1 MNIDEELK
9 IALRREEP
17 PEGFAERVLAR
28 LPERVAPETASN
40 VVPFRPRRSTTI
52 LSGIAAAALLG
63 AFGSL
68 AFMLPRAAEPARTAN
83 VVPAPQPDVAPTEPP
98 PVASA
103 TAPPTGNL
111 PVVAPVKY
119 TRPRPKPRPEQPA
132 VDEEGERATQQLL
145 LALRV
150 TGDKLATVKESLREN
165 LRESLVD
172 RRAR

>member
-28 LPERVAPETASN
+28 LPETREN
-40 VVPFRPRRSTTI
+40 VVPFRPRRTTAL

-68 AFMLPRAAEPARTAN
+68 AFMLPRRAEP
-83 VVPAPQPDVAPTEPP
+83 VGEVA
-98 PVASA
+98 V
-103 TAPPTGNL
+103 APPTV
-111 PVVAPVKY
+111 PVAPPHEEPYVAPPIEQGSTGTPGRVPVKY
-119 TRPRPKPRPEQPA
+119 HAPRQKRRAERPV
-132 VDEEGERATQQLL
+132 VDKEGERAVQQLL
-145 LALRV
+145 LALQV
-150 TGDKLATVKESLREN
+150 TGDKLSTVRQSVRDSF
-165 LRESLVD
+165 RDGLVE